1 MSNLGG
7 WAICEGLFNWIRK
20 NIPEGSTILEFGSGR
35 GTIELTKYYKVYSV
49 EQDSQWVGLAEKS
62 NYIYAPIKDGWYD
75 IDILLAELPENYD
88 LILVDGPKGSGNRS
102 GLSSRWNNFNID
114 VPIIMDDTNRVN
126 ERNFALET
134 SRVLNKNIE
143 FISGNRKEFAVLR

>member
-35 GTIELTKYYKVYSV
+35 GTIELTKYYTVYSV
-49 EQDSQWVGLAEKS
+49 EQHSNWVGLADKS
-62 NYIYAPIKDGWYD
+62 NYIYAPIKNGWYD
-75 IDILLAELPENYD
+75 TDILFSKLPENYD
-88 LILVDGPKGSGNRS
+88 LILVDGPRGTGNRS
-102 GLSSRWNNFNID
+102 GLGSQWQNFNID

-126 ERNFALET
+126 ERNFALDS
-134 SRVLNKNIE
+134 SRKLNKDIE
-143 FISGNRKEFAVLR
+143 FIRGNRKEFAVLR